1 MGTAKILVVGSIR
14 GELKKAFDKISKLQA
29 KHNFSLAI
37 VVGDLFGSPSDESD
51 KGDDGE
57 LKELLSGQID
67 VPLPT
72 YFTVGDSPFP
82 DTVKAKLEDGDL
94 CSNLFYL
101 GRKGTMTTTDGVK
114 IVSLGGRLK
123 QNEASLTEKLGPY
136 DPWYLD
142 SEARGL
148 HGAHS
153 AHILVT
159 NQWPANISNGSQ
171 IELPPAL
178 DETTGSQSIANLC
191 QALKPWYHFSSSPS
205 ALWERE
211 PFKQIIEY
219 TSFDQ
224 PSITRFKSLPS
235 VSAPTK
241 EWMSAFTLDTSRP
254 PATVDAPLESPFIR
268 SSPPRKR
275 QAADDRASY
284 RDGDGDGHGPRNRKR
299 ARKGLRNDPND
310 CFMCLNKPGA
320 KTHLVVSLG
329 DESMATVTRGPLPM
343 PSTFPQLSFTGHVMI
358 IPYYHAA
365 DELAHGKRSPEE
377 MTAEFNEMNRFRK
390 ALSVMIGAKSH
401 GQLGAVC
408 WEVNRTGIRHFH
420 WQLIPCPVDRIKTG
434 MVEAAFKVK
443 ASQYGYPDFQSCA
456 ANAQL
461 PQRSDYFRVW
471 TWLADPVQLADH
483 ANGNAND
490 GDDVGV
496 AKSIFFPLPT
506 DQKFNIWFGREVMA
520 GLLQLEHRVNWM
532 DSILTKDGSDQAAEE
547 EDAAGLRADFEEFD
561 FAMK

>member
-1 MGTAKILVVGSIR
+1 MGTAKILVVGSIQ
-14 GELKKAFDKISKLQA
+14 GQLKKAFDKISKLQA

-37 VVGDLFGSPSDESD
+37 VVGDLLGLSDDESNS
-51 KGDDGE
+51 
-57 LKELLSGQID
+57 KELEALLNGQIE

-82 DTVKAKLEDGDL
+82 GSVKAKLEDGDL

-101 GRKGTMTTTDGVK
+101 GRKGTVTTTEGVR
-114 IVSLGGRLK
+114 IVSLGGRLV

-142 SEARGL
+142 SESRGL

-159 NQWPANISNGSQ
+159 NQWPANITNGSK
-171 IELPPAL
+171 IELPEGV
-178 DETTGSQSIANLC
+178 DGTSGTQSIANLC
-191 QALKPWYHFSSSPS
+191 QALKPWYHFCSSPS

-211 PFKQIIEY
+211 PFKHVVEY

-224 PSITRFKSLPS
+224 PSVTRFKSLPG

-254 PATVDAPLESPFIR
+254 PPTMISPLDSPFIR

-275 QAADDRASY
+275 QAIDDRAPYRGGADEGYGSY
-284 RDGDGDGHGPRNRKR
+284 NRKR
-299 ARKGLRNDPND
+299 ARRGPRGDPND
-310 CFMCLNKPGA
+310 CFMCLNKPGT

-329 DESMATVTRGPLPM
+329 DESMATVTRGPLPL

-365 DELAHGKRSPEE
+365 DELAHGKRSPDELA
-377 MTAEFNEMNRFRK
+377 AEFKEMNRFRK
-390 ALSVMIGAKSH
+390 ALSVMVGAKSH
-401 GQLGAVC
+401 GQLGTVC

-420 WQLIPCPVDRIKTG
+420 WQLVACPVDRIKTG

-443 ASQYGYPDFQSCA
+443 ASQYEYPDFQSCA
-456 ANAQL
+456 ADAQL

-483 ANGNAND
+483 ANGNANE

-496 AKSIFFPLPT
+496 AKSLFFSLPT
-506 DQKFNIWFGREVMA
+506 NQKFNIWFGREVMA
-520 GLLQLEHRVNWM
+520 GLLQLENRVNWM
-532 DSILTKDGSDQAAEE
+532 DSILSKDGSDQAAEE
-547 EDAAGLRADFEEFD
+547 EDAEGLRADFEEFD